1 MGTRGVL
8 IDIDGVLT
16 VSWRPIPGAARALEL
31 LRGAGLRTALL
42 TNTTSRTRA
51 DIAATLRG
59 AGFDVTEDDVLTAP
73 TALSAYLAGHHPGAR
88 CRLINDGDIRAD
100 LEGVEL
106 VEENPDL
113 VVTGGGGPEFDY
125 ATMDAAF
132 NDLRSGARLVAMH
145 RNMYWRTEEGMRLDA
160 GAFVVALERAAGV
173 SAEVVGKP
181 AEAFFTAALERLGL
195 SARETAMVGDD
206 VVSDVLAA
214 QRLGI
219 RGVLVRTGKFEEG
232 ALDRVEGVPDHV
244 VGSFADVPALL
255 GADEAPSDS
264 EVQDP

>member
-16 VSWRPIPGAARALEL
+16 VSWRPVPGAAAALDRLRRA
-31 LRGAGLRTALL
+31 GTRTVLL

-51 DIAATLRG
+51 SIAETLRG
-59 AGFDVTEDDVLTAP
+59 AGFDVSEEDVLTAP
-73 TALSAYLAGHHPGAR
+73 TALAAYLAGHHPGAR
-88 CRLINDGDIRAD
+88 CRLVNSGDIRAD
-100 LEGVEL
+100 LAGVDL
-106 VEENPDL
+106 VEEDPDI
-113 VVTGGGGPEFDY
+113 VVTGGAGPEFDY

-145 RNMYWRTEEGMRLDA
+145 RNMYWRTAEGMRLDA

-173 SAEVVGKP
+173 TAEVVGKP
-181 AEAFFTAALERLGL
+181 AEAFFTAALERLGVP
-195 SARETAMVGDD
+195 AKEAVMVGDD

-219 RGVLVRTGKFEEG
+219 TGVLVRTGKFEEG
-232 ALDRVEGVPDHV
+232 VLDRIEGMPDHV
-244 VGSFADVPALL
+244 AGSFADVPSLL
-255 GADEAPSDS
+255 GVDEAPPDQ
-264 EVQDP
+264 EDQVR